1 MKRDLPASTPSTSYT
16 SKYNTIGSSP
26 SKDSSDKDFSATKK
40 INSSKYGVA
49 KAVSAESKPS
59 RYTGS
64 TTSLNSKTKIREPSP
79 VIERRSTLNISS
91 IRSRDPSP
99 ATYGNRSR
107 DPSPAEP
114 RYYGTTS
121 SGYSSGYNRL
131 YSRANTSSYGSK
143 YGSRSSGTALSYLT
157 ASDARCVSQRTKRD
171 KYSKD
176 SAKESSKEP
185 ESLSTSIDESSL
197 STDTNSAAQDC
208 EKTIEVS
215 VITRG
220 TSPNPPTST
229 TYLRSRRSDNAKTI
243 EKTIKRS
250 INKPVCEDKEIQSD
264 RMDDSTKY
272 SRFTTSRITPW
283 SYVDNKFNSS
293 GYSRFGNASTP
304 TNGSSSKASSTKS
317 EKDKSDT
324 DSDKKSPSKSSSSS
338 LSRSSSVKSN
348 LKTKT
353 SSESRA
359 SVESKSKTCSKQQT
373 SSSKSK
379 SPEISRTLPP
389 QPPKSESPSKTV
401 SSSTGS
407 FKWTNKDFRKSA
419 LNVGTPDRPRKSR
432 TASVESD
439 QENGVEK
446 TVLTTSS
453 RRSPSAGSEVSY
465 TSTTVTSTSE
475 DDVKQSSKTSK
486 LTSSSLPQNV
496 CNGDDLPKNILR
508 TESSRSVPPSH
519 LQNDLSQNDTS
530 SKNDESKSFLIRAL
544 GPVTNLFKSKP
555 AQSQLV
561 QSPPRQDIIYVDDN
575 NSTSI
580 SENMSQDTESVFPA
594 TKTKS
599 NNSNSNIQ
607 VDDPSWWTNNTN
619 TTNNEQSDFGSNMK
633 YKLRHIDS
641 GEIAWWMTD
650 NDNDDND
657 DTVADDITLNQSET
671 SEKTEPFSG
680 KFNIRHVESG
690 EKDWWLTNDTSEEV
704 SDVIRSNEPVVI
716 PANEEE
722 NAPLTV
728 KQKYQIAH
736 IQSGERAW
744 WLNEDDGTDKP
755 TDNNKMYN
763 IRRIE
768 SGEKAWWMNGCE
780 ESNDSTS
787 YNQINKSMNSNRAN
801 SEDERWWTN
810 QDNSNELPKTKSPI
824 KTEIQKEYKIR
835 HVESGE
841 KAWWMTNDTNDDTDC
856 EVDEVDHLNINA
868 MKNCSIDCD
877 KPPLGDRAS
886 PEGLEDTTKARSS
899 PYDHLTN
906 GSGRVKNLKKLFISK
921 HTNIDEILGSSCHPL
936 SPVLLLDEFSSKDFE
951 EISPAQVRIHDS
963 TAQMPVIHRMQ
974 HDR

>member
-16 SKYNTIGSSP
+16 SKYNTISSSP
-26 SKDSSDKDFSATKK
+26 SKDSSDKDFSGTKK
-40 INSSKYGVA
+40 ISSSKYGVS
-49 KAVSAESKPS
+49 KTVSTESKPS

-99 ATYGNRSR
+99 ASTYGNRSR

-143 YGSRSSGTALSYLT
+143 YGSRSAGTALSYLT
-157 ASDARCVSQRTKRD
+157 ASDASARCVSQRTKRD

-176 SAKESSKEP
+176 TKENSKEP

-197 STDTNSAAQDC
+197 STDTTSGTQDC
-208 EKTIEVS
+208 EKMIEIS
-215 VITRG
+215 VITRS
-220 TSPNPPTST
+220 TSPNPPISS

-243 EKTIKRS
+243 EKTIKRP

-264 RMDDSTKY
+264 RMDDPTKY

-293 GYSRFGNASTP
+293 GYSRFGNTS
-304 TNGSSSKASSTKS
+304 TNGSSSKINSTKS

-324 DSDKKSPSKSSSSS
+324 DSEKKSLSKSSSQSAS

-348 LKTKT
+348 SKTKP
-353 SSESRA
+353 SSESRT
-359 SVESKSKTCSKQQT
+359 SVESKSKTCSKQQS

-379 SPEISRTLPP
+379 SPDVSRTLPP

-446 TVLTTSS
+446 TILTSSS

-475 DDVKQSSKTSK
+475 DDVKQTSK
-486 LTSSSLPQNV
+486 LMSSSLSQNV
-496 CNGDDLPKNILR
+496 CNGDDLPKDILR
-508 TESSRSVPPSH
+508 TESSRTVPSH
-519 LQNDLSQNDTS
+519 LQNDLSHNDTS

-544 GPVTNLFKSKP
+544 APVTNLFKSKP

-561 QSPPRQDIIYVDDN
+561 QSPPRQDIIYLDDN

-594 TKTKS
+594 TKT
-599 NNSNSNIQ
+599 NSKSNIQ
-607 VDDPSWWTNNTN
+607 IDDPSWWTNNTN
-619 TTNNEQSDFGSNMK
+619 SNNDQSDFGSNMK

-680 KFNIRHVESG
+680 KFKIRHVESG
-690 EKDWWLTNDTSEEV
+690 EKAWWLTNDASEGA
-704 SDVIRSNEPVVI
+704 SDVIRNNELVANH
-716 PANEEE
+716 ANEEE

-744 WLNEDDGTDKP
+744 WLNEDEGDKKTD
-755 TDNNKMYN
+755 DNKMYN
-763 IRRIE
+763 IRHIE
-768 SGEKAWWMNGCE
+768 SGEKAWWMNGCD

-787 YNQINKSMNSNRAN
+787 YNQLNKSMNSNHTN
-801 SEDERWWTN
+801 IEDERWWTN
-810 QDNSNELPKTKSPI
+810 QDNSNDLAKNKSPI
-824 KTEIQKEYKIR
+824 KTEIQKEYKIT

-841 KAWWMTNDTNDDTDC
+841 KAWWMTNENNDDTDC

-868 MKNCSIDCD
+868 MKNCSLECD
-877 KPPLGDRAS
+877 KPPIGDRAS

-906 GSGRVKNLKKLFISK
+906 GNGRVKNLKKLFISK

>member
-1 MKRDLPASTPSTSYT
+1 MPASTPSTSYT
-16 SKYNTIGSSP
+16 SKYNAIRSP
-26 SKDSSDKDFSATKK
+26 SKDSSEKDYLATKK
-40 INSSKYGVA
+40 INSSKYDVGKGV
-49 KAVSAESKPS
+49 STESKPN

-79 VIERRSTLNISS
+79 VIERRSALNISS

-114 RYYGTTS
+114 RYYGTSS

-143 YGSRSSGTALSYLT
+143 YGTRSSGTALSYLT
-157 ASDARCVSQRTKRD
+157 ASDASARCTSQRTKRD
-171 KYSKD
+171 KSSKD
-176 SAKESSKEP
+176 CSKENSKEP
-185 ESLSTSIDESSL
+185 ESSRDDSLSTSIDESSL
-197 STDTNSAAQDC
+197 STDTTSAKQDC
-208 EKTIEVS
+208 EKMIELS

-220 TSPNPPTST
+220 TSPNPPSSST
-229 TYLRSRRSDNAKTI
+229 YVRTRRSDNAKTI
-243 EKTIKRS
+243 EKTIKRP
-250 INKPVCEDKEIQSD
+250 INKPVSEDKEVQSD
-264 RMDDSTKY
+264 RMDDPTKY

-283 SYVDNKFNSS
+283 SYVDNKFNAS
-293 GYSRFGNASTP
+293 GYSRFGNTT
-304 TNGSSSKASSTKS
+304 TNGSSSKANSTKS
-317 EKDKSDT
+317 EKEKSDT
-324 DSDKKSPSKSSSSS
+324 DSEKKSPSKASS
-338 LSRSSSVKSN
+338 LSRTSSTKSN
-348 LKTKT
+348 SKAKST
-353 SSESRA
+353 SDSRS
-359 SVESKSKTCSKQQT
+359 SVESKSRTCLKQQT

-379 SPEISRTLPP
+379 SPENSRTLPP

-419 LNVGTPDRPRKSR
+419 LNVGQPDRPRKSR

-446 TVLTTSS
+446 TILNTSS

-475 DDVKQSSKTSK
+475 DDVKQTSK
-486 LTSSSLPQNV
+486 STTLPQSV
-496 CNGDDLPKNILR
+496 CNGDGMPKNILR
-508 TESSRSVPPSH
+508 TESSRTVPSH
-519 LQNDLSQNDTS
+519 LQNDLSQNETS

-555 AQSQLV
+555 AQMIP
-561 QSPPRQDIIYVDDN
+561 SPPRQDTTIYLDDN

-580 SENMSQDTESVFPA
+580 SENISQDTESSVFPA
-594 TKTKS
+594 TK
-599 NNSNSNIQ
+599 SNIQ
-607 VDDPSWWTNNTN
+607 TDDPNCWMNNTN
-619 TTNNEQSDFGSNMK
+619 TNTNNDQSDFGSNMK

-650 NDNDDND
+650 NDNEDND
-657 DTVADDITLNQSET
+657 DTIAEDITLNQSEA
-671 SEKTEPFSG
+671 SERTEPVSG
-680 KFNIRHVESG
+680 KFKIRHIESG
-690 EKDWWLTNDTSEEV
+690 EKAWWLTNDTSEEAN
-704 SDVIRSNEPVVI
+704 DVIQNDVENNVNDE
-716 PANEEE
+716 A

-744 WLNEDDGTDKP
+744 WLNEDDDVKP
-755 TDNNKMYN
+755 TENKKVYN

-768 SGEKAWWMNGCE
+768 SGEKAWWMNGCD

-787 YNQINKSMNSNRAN
+787 YNQLNNSTKSNHAN
-801 SEDERWWTN
+801 IEDEQWWTN
-810 QDNSNELPKTKSPI
+810 QDNGNDVPKQKSPI
-824 KTEIQKEYKIR
+824 KTENQKEYKIR

-841 KAWWMTNDTNDDTDC
+841 KAWWMTNENNDDTDC
-856 EVDEVDHLNINA
+856 DEVDHLNVNA
-868 MKNCSIDCD
+868 MKNCSLECD

-886 PEGLEDTTKARSS
+886 PEGLEDTTKDRSS

-936 SPVLLLDEFSSKDFE
+936 SPVLLLDEFSCKDFE

>member
-1 MKRDLPASTPSTSYT
+1 M
-16 SKYNTIGSSP
+16 SKT
-26 SKDSSDKDFSATKK
+26 
-40 INSSKYGVA
+40 VA
-49 KAVSAESKPS
+49 AEPKSS
-59 RYTGS
+59 RYSGS
-64 TTSLNSKTKIREPSP
+64 TTSLNSKPKIREPSP
-79 VIERRSTLNISS
+79 VVERRSTLNISS

-99 ATYGNRSR
+99 ATYGSRSR

-114 RYYGTTS
+114 RFYGTTS

-131 YSRANTSSYGSK
+131 YSRANTSSYGTK
-143 YGSRSSGTALSYLT
+143 YGGRSAGTALSYLT
-157 ASDARCVSQRTKRD
+157 ASDASARCISQRTKRD
-171 KYSKD
+171 RSSKD
-176 SAKESSKEP
+176 CTKENSKEP
-185 ESLSTSIDESSL
+185 ESSRDDSLSTSIDESSL
-197 STDTNSAAQDC
+197 STDTISGTQDC
-208 EKTIEVS
+208 EKMIEIS

-220 TSPNPPTST
+220 TSPNPPSST

-243 EKTIKRS
+243 EKTIKRPV
-250 INKPVCEDKEIQSD
+250 NKPVSEDKEIQSD

-272 SRFTTSRITPW
+272 SRFTSSRITPW

-293 GYSRFGNASTP
+293 GYSRFGNSA
-304 TNGSSSKASSTKS
+304 TNGSSSKTNSTKS
-317 EKDKSDT
+317 EKDRSDT
-324 DSDKKSPSKSSSSS
+324 DSEKKSPSKSSTQSAS

-348 LKTKT
+348 SKTK
-353 SSESRA
+353 SSTDSRS
-359 SVESKSKTCSKQQT
+359 SVESKSKTCVKQQ
-373 SSSKSK
+373 SSPSKSK
-379 SPEISRTLPP
+379 SPDVSRTLPP
-389 QPPKSESPSKTV
+389 QPPKGESPSKTV

-419 LNVGTPDRPRKSR
+419 LNVGTSDRPRKSR

-446 TVLTTSS
+446 TILSTSS

-475 DDVKQSSKTSK
+475 DDVKPTSK
-486 LTSSSLPQNV
+486 LASASLPQSV
-496 CNGDDLPKNILR
+496 CNGDDLPKTIMR
-508 TESSRSVPPSH
+508 TESSRTVPLH
-519 LQNDLSQNDTS
+519 LQNDLSQNDTP
-530 SKNDESKSFLIRAL
+530 SKSDDTKSFLIRAL
-544 GPVTNLFKSKP
+544 GPVTNLFKSKT

-561 QSPPRQDIIYVDDN
+561 QSPQRQDTIYLDDN

-580 SENMSQDTESVFPA
+580 SENISQDTESVFPA

-599 NNSNSNIQ
+599 KSNNQI
-607 VDDPSWWTNNTN
+607 DDPSWLTNNTN
-619 TTNNEQSDFGSNMK
+619 STNNSTNDQNDFGSNMK
-633 YKLRHIDS
+633 FKLRHIDS
-641 GEIAWWMTD
+641 GEIAWWMTE

-657 DTVADDITLNQSET
+657 DTVADDITLNQSEA
-671 SEKTEPFSG
+671 SEKTEPFNG
-680 KFNIRHVESG
+680 KFKIRHVESG
-690 EKDWWLTNDTSEEV
+690 EKAWWLTNDTSEEANDV
-704 SDVIRSNEPVVI
+704 SRSN
-716 PANEEE
+716 NEQGNDDE

-744 WLNEDDGTDKP
+744 WLNENDGEKQAE
-755 TDNNKMYN
+755 NNKMYK
-763 IRRIE
+763 IRHIE
-768 SGEKAWWMNGCE
+768 SGEKAWWMNGCD

-787 YNQINKSMNSNRAN
+787 YNQLNKSTNSNHTN
-801 SEDERWWTN
+801 VDDERWWGN
-810 QDNSNELPKTKSPI
+810 QDKSNDLPKNKSPI
-824 KTEIQKEYKIR
+824 KTETQKQYKIR

-841 KAWWMTNDTNDDTDC
+841 KAWWMSNDNNDDTDC

-868 MKNCSIDCD
+868 MKNCSLECD

-886 PEGLEDTTKARSS
+886 PEGLEDTTKERSS
-899 PYDHLTN
+899 PYDQLTN